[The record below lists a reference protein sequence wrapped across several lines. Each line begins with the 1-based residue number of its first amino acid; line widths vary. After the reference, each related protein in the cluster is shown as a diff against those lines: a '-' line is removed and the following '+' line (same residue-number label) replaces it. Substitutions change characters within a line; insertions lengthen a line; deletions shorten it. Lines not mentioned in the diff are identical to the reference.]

1 MAIGRIYIAGM
12 LAFGVVAG
20 LVIAL
25 NPNLRD
31 LPIPVFIWP
40 VVLSFLVDLVLMPR
54 AQAGQIS
61 PITMTER
68 GIAVIGSALIIIVI
82 MALV

>member
-1 MAIGRIYIAGM
+1 MTINRLYIAGM

-20 LVIAL
+20 LVIAQVPAVR
-25 NPNLRD
+25 NS
-31 LPIPVFIWP
+31 PIPVFVWP
-40 VVLSFLVDLVLMPR
+40 LVASFLVDLALMPR

-68 GIAVIGSALIIIVI
+68 AVAVVGSAIIILVI
-82 MALV
+82 LELL